1 MDLGQ
6 IFTLPIVAKYMAS
19 LLNINKSSSILD
31 PCFGNGAFIDACL
44 DAGYTDICGYEIDN
58 KLFNYVKQSYPQLKL
73 FNSDYLKAD
82 ETNRYDAIIMNPP
95 YIRQE
100 KIDDLVEL
108 GISKEK
114 LRANPIFSTL
124 PKTANLYMY
133 FIIKALK
140 MLNYNGK
147 LVVIFPSSWIK
158 ARSGKEFERLIN
170 SQALI
175 EKQINI
181 TGEVFQKNVLV
192 DVVILCI
199 KKTIEKSDREII
211 HLNLSDDVITP
222 RIIQRSTKK
231 LIATPVPFHIY
242 ANVRRGLTTG
252 ANDIFINPPLKH
264 NNEYLISIVSSPKS
278 IIGFSTTA
286 AITDHLLWLHGEK
299 KKFPKSVQ
307 EYLSQCKKMI
317 ISTQKP
323 KTLYLKIQQ
332 HYSWYELSDIDSD
345 GILFSYFVRN
355 DMKFI
360 MNTTNVLARDNFY
373 IIKPQI
379 DRHLLFA
386 LLNNYYTFYQLERMG
401 KKYGAG
407 LLKLQRYDIEKILF
421 PDIASISSSDKEH
434 LINLSKHMI
443 DNNEDMIAQITL
455 IISRY
460 MNCNYKEICEDYALI
475 KQQRLEDK

>member
-6 IFTLPIVAKYMAS
+6 VFTSPIVARYMVS
-19 LLNINKSSSILD
+19 LLNVSKSSSILD
-31 PCFGNGAFIDACL
+31 PCFGNGAFINACL
-44 DAGYTDICGYEIDN
+44 DEGYTNITGYEIDN
-58 KLFNYVKQSYPQLKL
+58 HLYNSVKQVQPRLKL
-73 FNSDYLKAD
+73 YNSDYLQAD
-82 ETNRYDAIIMNPP
+82 EAKKFDAILMNPP
-95 YIRQE
+95 YIRHE
-100 KIDDLVEL
+100 KIDEL
-108 GISKEK
+108 SYIGISKK
-114 LRANPIFSTL
+114 TLRLNPIFLEL
-124 PKTANLYMY
+124 PTTANMYMY
-133 FIIKALK
+133 FIIKALQ
-140 MLNYNGK
+140 MLNIDGN
-147 LVVIFPSSWIK
+147 LVVIFPSSWLN
-158 ARSGKEFERLIN
+158 ARSGKSFEQLI
-170 SQALI
+170 SKQATI
-175 EKQINI
+175 EKQIHI
-181 TGEVFQKNVLV
+181 SGEVFQKSALV